1 MKDKYKFDFTEEETV
16 IIVKSLN
23 LFRNN
28 LILQNK
34 PFEPIDDILLKLNNN
49 HKVEFDL
56 TYTNIVIKS
65 LNNYRYKLKSE
76 GQSRNEV
83 NNILCRMIEETDKKK
98 LVLRNTKDNV
108 R

>member
-1 MKDKYKFDFTEEETV
+1 MKDRYKFDFTEEEKV

-34 PFEPIDDILLKLNNN
+34 PFELIDDILLKMTNN
-49 HKVEFDL
+49 HKVELDL

-76 GQSRNEV
+76 GQSRNSV
-83 NNILCRMIEETDKKK
+83 NSILSRMIEETDKNKIK
-98 LVLRNTKDNV
+98 GYER
-108 R
+108 